1 MLEASKLMIL
11 TKGSDD
17 PINGYTDCFSF
28 ILCRNQNPA
37 CFLGSCQKCGNFLRF
52 EEHVSSV
59 LYENKVEELIFSVW
73 QSTDKCTLKRECLSV
88 DDFTSELSLSLKK
101 LIPHH
106 FIAKN

>member
-11 TKGSDD
+11 RKGFGD
-17 PINGYTDCFSF
+17 PINGYIDCFSF

-59 LYENKVEELIFSVW
+59 LYKNKIEELIFSVW
-73 QSTDKCTLKRECLSV
+73 QSRNQCILKR
-88 DDFTSELSLSLKK
+88 
-101 LIPHH
+101 
-106 FIAKN
+106 